1 MAFLDYIKEA
11 TSWIFETILSGTL
24 DICTNM
30 VQWCASASVSFWDA
44 SLVNTLLQAGAGVS
58 ILVWAVSLIIVI
70 QDVLEAISEEK
81 RVYLGSVIGDS
92 LKAIVFSQASP
103 FLGILV
109 IKFLF
114 QIMALLN
121 WSDSLVANWQ
131 SMIAV
136 ATGFSGILGIII
148 TVIASVYFFYAS
160 IKNSGLFFIML
171 LLCPLYVPAITR
183 GDHSAM
189 GGWIRQALAIL
200 LTYFFNHLIYYIGLF
215 LFVQGDLFSAVI
227 PWAALFTI
235 PRLLDKFGFSSG
247 SGGVGQ
253 TLGIAVQGVS
263 LFMH

>member
-1 MAFLDYIKEA
+1 MAFLDYIMEA
-11 TSWIFETILSGTL
+11 ANALAQEMMSLTL
-24 DICTNM
+24 DFFTNL
-30 VQWCASASVSFWDA
+30 VQWCAGASYSFWDA
-44 SLVNTLLQAGAGVS
+44 SLVNVLLQAGAGVS

-92 LKAIVFSQASP
+92 LKAVVFSQASP

-121 WSDSLVANWQ
+121 WSDSLVASWTDL
-131 SMIAV
+131 V
-136 ATGFSGILGIII
+136 AETAGFSRIMGILI
-148 TVIASVYFFYAS
+148 TVIASGYFFYAS
-160 IKNSGLFFIML
+160 IKNSGLFFVML

-200 LTYFFNHLIYYIGLF
+200 LTYFFNYLIYYIGLF

-227 PWAALFTI
+227 PWAALFTV

-247 SGGVGQ
+247 SGGIGQ